1 MPDLNDVTPI
11 VDAAAQ
17 GSIGGLC
24 AVLYPLYQDS
34 RIPPNERVDK
44 DRLWYIMNLA
54 VLPLGGCVFAILAR
68 TQCISIDPIMSAFV
82 GAALPSL
89 VQKWVSDTLS
99 L

>member
-1 MPDLNDVTPI
+1 MNDVTPI
-11 VDAAAQ
+11 VDAAAWE
-17 GSIGGLC
+17 SIGGLS
-24 AVLYPLYQDS
+24 AGQYPLYQDS

-82 GAALPSL
+82 GADSRLWFRSG
-89 VQKWVSDTLS
+89 
-99 L
+99 